1 VKDDRRKV
9 KGLLSDIVIHRFV
22 ILKESIWR
30 FANREY
36 QTFHFSPFTFH
47 AFSLL
52 LDSSS

>member
-1 VKDDRRKV
+1 V
-9 KGLLSDIVIHRFV
+9 KGLLSDIVIPRFV

-30 FANREY
+30 LANREF

-52 LDSSS
+52 LGSGS